1 MHVPIGPVSII
12 GERLQIERAL
22 VAESV
27 VETLPG
33 DTHRLHQ
40 GLGRGTLVAK
50 APKDAHRFGQRTLGI
65 KPFLSRHTRLSNLP
79 PSGLTPL
86 IPDCRVWNAM
96 VPPQS
101 TPAPDEGMFDSDG
114 LRIHFRAWNPS
125 ATPRAVVVIVPG
137 FHPPSAD
144 YWWPA

>member
-1 MHVPIGPVSII
+1 MHVAIGSVPII

-22 VAESV
+22 VAEGV

-33 DTHRLHQ
+33 DAHRLHQ

-50 APKDAHRFGQRTLGI
+50 APKDAHRFRQRTLGI

-86 IPDCRVWNAM
+86 IPDCRIWNR
-96 VPPQS
+96 S
-101 TPAPDEGMFDSDG
+101 IRIERSGMND
-114 LRIHFRAWNPS
+114 
-125 ATPRAVVVIVPG
+125 
-137 FHPPSAD
+137 
-144 YWWPA
+144 